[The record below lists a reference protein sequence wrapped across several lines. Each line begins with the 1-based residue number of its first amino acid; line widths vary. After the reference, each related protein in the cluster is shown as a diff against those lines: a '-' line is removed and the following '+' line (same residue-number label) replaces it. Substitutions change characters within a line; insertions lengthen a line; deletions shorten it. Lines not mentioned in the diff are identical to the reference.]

1 MATASLAEIRLGGLR
16 RVGVILVFSV
26 AILLGSLAG
35 IFLAYESDLPQVSS
49 LEDFQPNIITEV
61 YTADAKLLGEFAIER
76 RVVVSFK
83 DIPPHLRNA
92 VVAVEDADFWKHI
105 GINPWRVPGAALANL
120 RTGRR
125 GQGSSTLTM
134 QLSRL
139 LFLTPEK
146 TYERKIKEVI
156 LAFQIEKSFTKE
168 EIFTLY
174 CNQVYFGHGNYGVEA
189 TSEFLYSKPA
199 GQLTLSEAALV
210 AGLPQN
216 PSRLSPVEHPDRALA
231 RRNHVLDRMVE
242 ERYISADEAEKAKAE
257 PLRLKVRKERPSLA
271 PYFLEEV
278 RKYLEREDGSQ
289 RIYQGGL
296 RVYTTLD
303 SSMQLAAN
311 QSLRRGLLRLDR
323 RARGFTP
330 PTATILKEGAFPAT
344 VRLEDWDA
352 PIAVGDVVR
361 GVVESSDR
369 SLAVVR
375 IGEYKAILGQPDVTW
390 TGRRS
395 VSEVLPRGAIV
406 PFLVQSLGE
415 ENGEKRAKVL
425 VEQEPRVEGSLIALE
440 PKTGAVKAMV
450 GGFDFERSKFN
461 RATQAYRQVG
471 SAFKPIIYAAA
482 IERAGYTPATI
493 IVDAPISFPDN
504 QGVWTPHNYDYTFWG
519 PIPMRRAIEQSRNIP
534 AIKTLQVIGIETGI
548 EYAHKLGL
556 TGEMPAYLPLA
567 IGAGEASLQEMTAA
581 FGTFANEGLRMKPYY
596 IARIL
601 DREGI
606 VIEEA
611 RPVAKDAI
619 RADTAYIL
627 TSLLKGVVERGTAAR
642 ARALKRP
649 IAGKTGT
656 TNDYTDGWFIG
667 YEPKLAAGVWIGF
680 DEKRESLGRGADG
693 AHTALPI
700 WMEFW
705 AAATKDRPM
714 DDYPV
719 PANIVFVPVDA
730 DGQPA
735 TPGEAG
741 VRMEAFVA
749 GTEPRVRGGAT
760 VSGGQ

>member
-1 MATASLAEIRLGGLR
+1 MATASLAGIRFGGLR
-16 RVGVILVFSV
+16 RAGVILAFSV

-61 YTADAKLLGEFAIER
+61 YTADGKLLGDFAIER
-76 RVVVSFK
+76 RVVVTFK

-105 GINPWRVPGAALANL
+105 GINPWRVPGAAFANL
-120 RTGRR
+120 RSGRR

-134 QLSRL
+134 QLSRV

-168 EIFTLY
+168 EIFALY

-189 TSEFLYSKPA
+189 ASEFLYSKPV
-199 GQLTLSEAALV
+199 GQLTLAEAALV

-216 PSRLSPVEHPDRALA
+216 PARLSPVEHPDRALA

-242 ERYISADEAEKAKAE
+242 ERYISAEEAEKAKAE
-257 PLRLKVRKERPSLA
+257 PLRLKLRKDRPSIA

-278 RKYLEREDGSQ
+278 RKYLEREYGSQ

-303 SSMQLAAN
+303 TSMQLAAN
-311 QSLRRGLLRLDR
+311 QSLRQGLLRLDR

-330 PTATILKEGAFPAT
+330 PTATVLKDGAFPAA
-344 VRLEDWDA
+344 VHLEDWDA
-352 PIAVGDVVR
+352 TIAVGDVVR

-375 IGEYKAILGQPDVTW
+375 IGEYKAIVGQPDVAW

-415 ENGEKRAKVL
+415 ESGEKRAKVF
-425 VEQEPRVEGSLIALE
+425 VEQEPRVEGSLLALE

-461 RATQAYRQVG
+461 RATQAFRQVG

-504 QGVWTPHNYDYTFWG
+504 QGVWTPHNYDFRFWG
-519 PIPMRRAIEQSRNIP
+519 PIPVRRAIEQSRNIP
-534 AIKTLQVIGIETGI
+534 AIKTLQAIGIETGI

-556 TGEMPAYLPLA
+556 TGDLPPYLPLA
-567 IGAGEASLQEMTAA
+567 IGAGEATLQEMTAA

-596 IARIL
+596 IARIT
-601 DREGI
+601 DREGNA
-606 VIEEA
+606 IEET

-619 RADTAYIL
+619 RADTAYIV

-667 YEPKLAAGVWIGF
+667 YEPKLAGGVWVGF
-680 DEKRESLGRGADG
+680 DEKRETLGRGADG

-705 AAATKDRPM
+705 AAATKDRPI

-749 GTEPRVRGGAT
+749 GTEPKAHSGAAVGG
-760 VSGGQ
+760 GP

>member
-1 MATASLAEIRLGGLR
+1 MGTAALAGIRLGGLR
-16 RVGVILVFSV
+16 RAGVILVFSA

-61 YTADAKLLGEFAIER
+61 YTADGKLLGDFAIER
-76 RVVVSFK
+76 RVVVTFK

-105 GINPWRVPGAALANL
+105 GINPWRVPGAAFANL
-120 RTGRR
+120 RSGRR

-134 QLSRL
+134 QLSRV

-168 EIFTLY
+168 EIFALY

-189 TSEFLYSKPA
+189 TSEFLYSKPV
-199 GQLTLSEAALV
+199 GQLTLAEAALV

-242 ERYISADEAEKAKAE
+242 ERYISAEEAAKAKAE
-257 PLRLKVRKERPSLA
+257 PLRLKLRKDRPSIA

-278 RKYLEREDGSQ
+278 RKYLEREYGSQ

-303 SSMQLAAN
+303 TSMQLAAN
-311 QSLRRGLLRLDR
+311 QTLRQGLLRLDR

-330 PTATILKEGAFPAT
+330 PTATVLKDGEFPPT
-344 VRLEDWDA
+344 VHLEDWDA
-352 PIAVGDVVR
+352 PITVGDVVR

-375 IGEYKAILGQPDVTW
+375 IGEYKAILGQPEVSW
-390 TGRRS
+390 TGRRN

-415 ENGEKRAKVL
+415 ENGEKRAKVF
-425 VEQEPRVEGSLIALE
+425 VEQEPRVEGSLLALE

-471 SAFKPIIYAAA
+471 SAFKPIVYAAA
-482 IERAGYTPATI
+482 VERAGYTPATI

-504 QGVWTPHNYDYTFWG
+504 QGVWTPHNYDFTFWG

-534 AIKTLQVIGIETGI
+534 AIKTLQAIGIETGI

-556 TGEMPAYLPLA
+556 TGDLPAYLPLA
-567 IGAGEASLQEMTAA
+567 IGAGEATLQEMTAA
-581 FGTFANEGLRMKPYY
+581 FGAFANEGLRMKPYY
-596 IARIL
+596 VARIT
-601 DREGI
+601 DREGNA
-606 VIEEA
+606 IEET

-619 RADTAYIL
+619 RADTAYII

-667 YEPKLAAGVWIGF
+667 YEPKLAGGVWVGF

-705 AAATKDRPM
+705 AAATKDRPI

-735 TPGEAG
+735 MPGEAG

-749 GTEPRVRGGAT
+749 GTEPKAHSGAAVGG
-760 VSGGQ
+760 GP